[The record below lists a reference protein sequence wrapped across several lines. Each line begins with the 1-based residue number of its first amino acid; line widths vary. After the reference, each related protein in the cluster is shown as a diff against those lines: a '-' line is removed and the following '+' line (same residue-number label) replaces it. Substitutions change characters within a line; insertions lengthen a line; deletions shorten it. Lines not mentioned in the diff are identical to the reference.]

1 MKRTL
6 GLLAALLFAGA
17 VAAQNR
23 EAGAASGQNSDPGA
37 AAGQEIPAGIA
48 TGSTA
53 RIDEA
58 SAKGTAEASADGAAS
73 GKAAFAGIGAEQ
85 KPVSQSARNHAEGNP
100 AHAAEQKPVS
110 QSTQNH
116 AEGNPAAAQSAAV
129 DTTCVYCEIIAP
141 HLPTSG
147 NQVIFDFGQQSH
159 SLLRYNM
166 LQDDEGRERDFNSG
180 IEALNF
186 MVCRGWEFVQAFTSG
201 EKNSLTHYLLRIAP
215 EKLTPAQHR
224 RWFTPPTTRKSSRKA
239 KRK

>member
-17 VAAQNR
+17 VAAQNS

-58 SAKGTAEASADGAAS
+58 SADGAAS

-85 KPVSQSARNHAEGNP
+85 KPDSKSTRNHAESSP
-100 AHAAEQKPVS
+100 AAE
-110 QSTQNH
+110 
-116 AEGNPAAAQSAAV
+116 QSAAV
-129 DTTCVYCEIIAP
+129 DTTYVYCEIVAP
-141 HLPTSG
+141 HLPTYR
-147 NQVIFDFGQQSH
+147 NQVIFDFGQGNH
-159 SLLRYNM
+159 RLLRYNM
-166 LQDDEGRERDFNSG
+166 FQDNEGRERDFNSG

-201 EKNSLTHYLLRIAP
+201 EKNSLPHYLLRIDP

-224 RWFTPPTTRKSSRKA
+224 RWFAPPTTRKTSRKA
-239 KRK
+239 NRK

>member
-85 KPVSQSARNHAEGNP
+85 KPVSQSTRNHAE
-100 AHAAEQKPVS
+100 E
-110 QSTQNH
+110 
-116 AEGNPAAAQSAAV
+116 NPAAAQSAAV